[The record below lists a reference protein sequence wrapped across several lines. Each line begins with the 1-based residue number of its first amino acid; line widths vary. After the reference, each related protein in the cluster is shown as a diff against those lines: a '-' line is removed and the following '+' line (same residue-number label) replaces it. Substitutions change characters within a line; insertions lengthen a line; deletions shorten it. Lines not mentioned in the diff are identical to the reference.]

1 MAGIGVRLNHFF
13 QKRSITASL
22 AGVAYGSCLTV
33 APMVLVIGV
42 LLLLEWILGFDTL
55 DYYTRELFSCTVLY
69 IFIFS
74 LLTASPFNSLLS
86 KYMQDAIF
94 EERYQDILPCYYL
107 GLLLNILLSCLLGIP
122 FCLWEHFV
130 GNVPVAYV
138 FVSFCGYISLV
149 LVFYSQLY
157 LSICKDYGRIS
168 LFFLTGLAVTFLLT
182 LILRF
187 WVRWEV
193 TESMLMGFTVGFFLT
208 AVLEYGSVRRYFVG
222 NSNRF
227 RPVFRYFWRYW
238 HLVAINFCYTLGL
251 YIHNFVFWTTD
262 IRMVV
267 VKSFVCAQPYD
278 MASCLAMFTN
288 ISATVIFIARVEMFF
303 HDRYKAYSEAVIGG
317 RLSDIQT
324 SKREMFREIANQLM
338 DLARI
343 QFIISVV
350 VYLLFVVLLPRF
362 GFAGLVMRIYPCLAA
377 GYFILFQMYAE
388 ILFLYYFRDMWG
400 AVLTAAGFC
409 LITFLGSVV
418 AAGLPDV
425 WYGAGVVAGSF
436 AGWTAG
442 YFRLRRV
449 ERHMDVQTL
458 CRGRLLERNGGK
470 RPPDQVYSQSSGA
483 ELQPARK

>member
-1 MAGIGVRLNHFF
+1 
-13 QKRSITASL
+13 
-22 AGVAYGSCLTV
+22 
-33 APMVLVIGV
+33 
-42 LLLLEWILGFDTL
+42 
-55 DYYTRELFSCTVLY
+55 
-69 IFIFS
+69 
-74 LLTASPFNSLLS
+74 
-86 KYMQDAIF
+86 
-94 EERYQDILPCYYL
+94 
-107 GLLLNILLSCLLGIP
+107 
-122 FCLWEHFV
+122 
-130 GNVPVAYV
+130 
-138 FVSFCGYISLV
+138 
-149 LVFYSQLY
+149 
-157 LSICKDYGRIS
+157 
-168 LFFLTGLAVTFLLT
+168 
-182 LILRF
+182 
-187 WVRWEV
+187 
-193 TESMLMGFTVGFFLT
+193 
-208 AVLEYGSVRRYFVG
+208 
-222 NSNRF
+222 
-227 RPVFRYFWRYW
+227 
-238 HLVAINFCYTLGL
+238 
-251 YIHNFVFWTTD
+251 
-262 IRMVV
+262 
-267 VKSFVCAQPYD
+267 
-278 MASCLAMFTN
+278 MFTN

-442 YFRLRRV
+442 YFRLRWV
-449 ERHMDVQTL
+449 ERHMDVQTF

>member
-157 LSICKDYGRIS
+157 LSICKDYGRI
-168 LFFLTGLAVTFLLT
+168 
-182 LILRF
+182 
-187 WVRWEV
+187 
-193 TESMLMGFTVGFFLT
+193 
-208 AVLEYGSVRRYFVG
+208 
-222 NSNRF
+222 
-227 RPVFRYFWRYW
+227 
-238 HLVAINFCYTLGL
+238 
-251 YIHNFVFWTTD
+251 D
-262 IRMVV
+262 
-267 VKSFVCAQPYD
+267 
-278 MASCLAMFTN
+278 
-288 ISATVIFIARVEMFF
+288 
-303 HDRYKAYSEAVIGG
+303 
-317 RLSDIQT
+317 
-324 SKREMFREIANQLM
+324 
-338 DLARI
+338 
-343 QFIISVV
+343 
-350 VYLLFVVLLPRF
+350 
-362 GFAGLVMRIYPCLAA
+362 
-377 GYFILFQMYAE
+377 
-388 ILFLYYFRDMWG
+388 
-400 AVLTAAGFC
+400 
-409 LITFLGSVV
+409 
-418 AAGLPDV
+418 
-425 WYGAGVVAGSF
+425 
-436 AGWTAG
+436 
-442 YFRLRRV
+442 
-449 ERHMDVQTL
+449 
-458 CRGRLLERNGGK
+458 
-470 RPPDQVYSQSSGA
+470 
-483 ELQPARK
+483 